1 MNIGPT
7 DGAISVLLVE
17 DNPGDRRLI
26 ELTLAEVSQ
35 PRFSVR
41 SADRLSGA
49 LAELKRG
56 GVDVVLLDLSRPDS
70 DGLSTFHRLRQSAQS
85 LPVVVMTGLEDT
97 EVALAA
103 VEAGAQ
109 DYLPKS
115 AVDEQQLVRSLQ
127 YAIRRARSIQ
137 GSA

>member
-1 MNIGPT
+1 MSIGPT
-7 DGAISVLLVE
+7 DGVISVLLVE

-26 ELTLAEVSQ
+26 EVTLAEVSQ

-49 LAELKRG
+49 LAELETG
-56 GVDVVLLDLSRPDS
+56 GVDVVLLDLSLPDS

-85 LPVVVMTGLEDT
+85 LPVVVMSGLEDN

-115 AVDEQQLVRSLQ
+115 AVDEQQLVRALQ
-127 YAIRRARSIQ
+127 YAMRRARGNH

>member
-1 MNIGPT
+1 MSIGPT
-7 DGAISVLLVE
+7 DGTISVLLVE

-41 SADRLSGA
+41 SSDRLSGA

-56 GVDVVLLDLSRPDS
+56 GDVVLLDLSLPDS
-70 DGLSTFHRLRQSAQS
+70 EGISTFHRLRQSAQS
-85 LPVVVMTGLEDT
+85 VPVVVMSGLEDT

-115 AVDEQQLVRSLQ
+115 AVDEQLLVRALQ
-127 YAIRRARSIQ
+127 YAMRRGRAIR
-137 GSA
+137 GSG

>member
-1 MNIGPT
+1 MSIGPA

-49 LAELKRG
+49 LAELEKG
-56 GVDVVLLDLSRPDS
+56 GVDVVLLDLSLPDS

-85 LPVVVMTGLEDT
+85 VPVVVMSGLEDT
-97 EVALAA
+97 DVALAA
-103 VEAGAQ
+103 VGAGAQ

-115 AVDEQQLVRSLQ
+115 AVDEQLLVRALQ
-127 YAIRRARSIQ
+127 YAMRRARGNR